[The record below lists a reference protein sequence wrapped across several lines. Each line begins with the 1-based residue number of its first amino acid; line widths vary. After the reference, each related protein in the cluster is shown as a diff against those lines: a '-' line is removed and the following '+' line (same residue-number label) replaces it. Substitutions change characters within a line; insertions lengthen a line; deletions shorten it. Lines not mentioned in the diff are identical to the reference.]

1 MTQMT
6 KSDDQKLGIKILD
19 AWASA
24 IDGVMDDRPDITGF
38 WLLKAFQVKRA
49 QCRFL
54 PDRWAHPSGQQA
66 ALLALESVTG
76 ALEHPQDIVLTSI
89 FMPNEIFQSLGLYPL
104 IAEAAANFVTGAHA
118 EPSFIESAEKHGVPE
133 TYCSFHKVLLGG
145 AFAEVFPSIPF
156 IANCSVA
163 CDANNLSFKLLAAH
177 YGAPQRYIDVP
188 DSYTEEN
195 CRYVAEQL
203 ESLAHALEEAY
214 GRTLDLEDLKERV
227 ARSQRTLDKLAAT
240 LPLRRN
246 RFVKNNM
253 GLEMQHALVFHTLLG
268 DPKAEQLATQMLEDY
283 ADAPE
288 FHGVNLVWSA
298 TAPFFSVPLQKL
310 VDVNPEQQI
319 ITSDMCFDQVTF
331 DGWHHDGA
339 HEPFLAMAERLIRN
353 SYNGGGQHRAD
364 RMAELCEMTKA
375 DGAVVFCH
383 WGCKETMGCAQL
395 VKSTLERADFPC
407 ITLDGDGCN
416 RANFPGGQAATR
428 LGAFLEMLH
437 ARKDQRSAAHP
448 QPAAS
453 PRDESD
459 EQTVA

>member
-24 IDGVMDDRPDITGF
+24 IDDVMDDRPDITSF

-49 QCRFL
+49 QCRYL
-54 PDRWAHPSGQQA
+54 PDRWAYPSGQQA
-66 ALLALESVTG
+66 ALLALESVTN

-89 FMPNEIFQSLGLYPL
+89 FMPNEIFQALGLYPL
-104 IAEAAANFVTGAHA
+104 IAAAAANFVTGAHA
-118 EPSFIESAEKHGVPE
+118 EPSFIDSAEKHGIPE
-133 TYCSFHKVLLGG
+133 TYCSFHKILLGG
-145 AFAEVFPSIPF
+145 AFADVFPSIPF

-177 YGAPQRYIDVP
+177 YNAPQRYIDVP
-188 DSYTEEN
+188 EVYTEEN
-195 CRYVAEQL
+195 CRYVADQL
-203 ESLAHALEEAY
+203 ESLAHALEKAY
-214 GRTLDLEDLKERV
+214 GRTLDMDNLKERV
-227 ARSQRTLDKLAAT
+227 ARSQRTLDT
-240 LPLRRN
+240 LVDTLRVR
-246 RFVKNNM
+246 RGHFVKNNM
-253 GLEMQHALVFHTLLG
+253 GLEMQHALSFHTLLG
-268 DPKAEQLATQMLEDY
+268 TPEAEQLVDQMLLDY

-288 FHGVNLVWSA
+288 FQGVNLVWSA

-310 VDVNPEQQI
+310 IDVNLEQQI
-319 ITSDMCFDQVTF
+319 IASDMCFDQVSF
-331 DGWHHDGA
+331 DGWHHAGDQ
-339 HEPFLAMAERLIRN
+339 EPFLAMAERLIRN
-353 SYNGGGQHRAD
+353 SYNGGGQRRAN
-364 RMAELCEMTKA
+364 RLAEICEATRA

-437 ARKDQRSAAHP
+437 ARKDQRTAAHRESAAA
-448 QPAAS
+448 QPNEAA
-453 PRDESD
+453 D
-459 EQTVA
+459 QTVA